1 MKLNKKN
8 IFYIILVFLF
18 TFQMLLQKY
27 VSIFQYFD
35 EFYALIS
42 IPLIVKKK
50 KIDKVELEMIII
62 FFVLNII
69 GILSSIIYNY
79 QPLEAVFTDILLINK
94 FFMGIIT
101 TKILF
106 KNLEYEK
113 ERKVIKNFCGGMILL
128 LFAFALMD
136 ILFNVFPAEF
146 TYRFGLKPVQLFF
159 SHPMVLLYAMFF
171 LLSNFILF
179 NDEEILNKKD
189 IIVICCD
196 ILVMCMTLRTKAF
209 ASALVTVLLCYY
221 IFKRKKR
228 IKLNKI
234 IILGAMIL
242 LIAYSQ
248 IQVYFVNNKEDS
260 ARAMLLEKSIVV
272 AKDHF
277 PLGSGFGTFGSFS
290 SGVYYSPLYYRYRLS
305 NVHGLQF
312 DNRSF
317 ISDSFWP
324 MILAQFGFFGVILYI
339 TFIVVLFKNIQK
351 VKNLNMYAAGAIVII
366 FLIIASSSESAFVHP
381 LGMTFALPLGFI
393 LEKNKKEV
401 K

>member
-8 IFYIILVFLF
+8 VFYIILVFLF

-42 IPLIVKKK
+42 IPLVIMKK
-50 KIDKVELEMIII
+50 KIDKVELKMIII
-62 FFVLNII
+62 FFALNII

-79 QPLEAVFTDILLINK
+79 QPLGAVFTDILLINK

-106 KNLEYEK
+106 KNFEYEK
-113 ERKVIKNFCGGMILL
+113 ERKVVRKFCGGMILL
-128 LFAFALMD
+128 LFALSLMD
-136 ILFNVFPAEF
+136 ILFNIFPTEF

-159 SHPMVLLYAMFF
+159 SHPTVLLYAMLF

-179 NDEEILNKKD
+179 KDEEILNKND

-196 ILVMCMTLRTKAF
+196 MLVMCMTLRTKAF
-209 ASALVTVLLCYY
+209 AIALVTVLLCYY
-221 IFKRKKR
+221 IFIRKKY
-228 IKLNKI
+228 IKFNKI
-234 IILGAMIL
+234 IVLGAIIL
-242 LIAYSQ
+242 LVAYSQ

-277 PLGSGFGTFGSFS
+277 PLGSGFGTYGSFS
-290 SGVYYSPLYYRYRLS
+290 SGVYYSPLYYKYKLS

-312 DNRSF
+312 YNRSF

-324 MILAQFGFFGVILYI
+324 MILAQFGFFGVVLYI

-351 VKNLNMYAAGAIVII
+351 IKNLNMYAAGAIIII
-366 FLIIASSSESAFVHP
+366 FLIIASTSESAFVHP
-381 LGMTFALPLGFI
+381 LGMTFSLPLGFI

>member
-8 IFYIILVFLF
+8 VFYIILVFLF

-42 IPLIVKKK
+42 IPLVIMKK
-50 KIDKVELEMIII
+50 KIDKVELKMIII
-62 FFVLNII
+62 FFALNII

-79 QPLEAVFTDILLINK
+79 QPLGAVFTDILLINK

-106 KNLEYEK
+106 KNFEYEK
-113 ERKVIKNFCGGMILL
+113 ERKVVRKFCGGMILL
-128 LFAFALMD
+128 LFALSLMD
-136 ILFNVFPAEF
+136 ILFNIFPTEF

-159 SHPMVLLYAMFF
+159 SHPTVLLYAMLF

-179 NDEEILNKKD
+179 KDEEILNKND

-196 ILVMCMTLRTKAF
+196 MLVMCMTLRTKAF
-209 ASALVTVLLCYY
+209 AIALVTVLLCYY
-221 IFKRKKR
+221 IFIRKKY
-228 IKLNKI
+228 IKFNKI
-234 IILGAMIL
+234 IVLGAMIL
-242 LIAYSQ
+242 LVAYSQ

-277 PLGSGFGTFGSFS
+277 PLGSGFGTYGSFS
-290 SGVYYSPLYYRYRLS
+290 SGVYYSPLYYKYKLS

-312 DNRSF
+312 YNRSF

-324 MILAQFGFFGVILYI
+324 MILAQFGFFGVVLYI

-351 VKNLNMYAAGAIVII
+351 IKNLNMYAAGAIIII
-366 FLIIASSSESAFVHP
+366 FLIIASTSESAFVHP
-381 LGMTFALPLGFI
+381 LGMTFSLPLGFI